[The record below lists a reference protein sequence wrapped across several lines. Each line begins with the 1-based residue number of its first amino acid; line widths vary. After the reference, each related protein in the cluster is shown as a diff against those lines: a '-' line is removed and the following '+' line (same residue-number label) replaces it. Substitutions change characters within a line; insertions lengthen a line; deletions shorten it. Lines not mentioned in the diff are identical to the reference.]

1 MAIIKSL
8 AIGKS
13 KGSMG
18 GLTYRYVSGE
28 TIGSAKV
35 AFPKVPRTMR
45 QMTRRIGWG
54 NMVNFWQALENI
66 WHPSFER
73 AAGRVSDF
81 NLFIGVNQNRAPY
94 LTKEESSK
102 GGCVVAPYT
111 LTEGTLN
118 SIGMSVN
125 EGGRIT
131 SNLNMGSLVLNDETT
146 LTEFSG
152 ALIGN
157 NNGWNYGDQLT
168 AVLFLQTVDVITNI
182 PKVVARAYEITL
194 ADDDQTMVL
203 DLIGNNPECFSIDSN
218 DKLCFASAING
229 GGVYV
234 HSRLAPDGTTQV
246 STQAVEVTN
255 TLLST
260 YSTETK
266 AIAAIQSYGGKTTT
280 PFLTPDVINFNT
292 I

>member
-1 MAIIKSL
+1 MAIIKSI

-81 NLFIGVNQNRAPY
+81 NLFIGINQNRPPY
-94 LTKEESSK
+94 LTKEESRK

-118 SIGMSVN
+118 SIGMSLN
-125 EGGRIT
+125 ESGIIT
-131 SNLNMGSLVLNDETT
+131 SDLTVGSFSIDAETT
-146 LTEFSG
+146 LADFS
-152 ALIGN
+152 AAIVEN
-157 NNGWNYGDQLT
+157 NEGWNYGDQLS
-168 AVLFLQTVDVITNI
+168 AVIFIQTVDVVTNI

-194 ADDDQTMVL
+194 AEDSERL
-203 DLIGNNPECFSIDSN
+203 LIDILGENIECFYVN
-218 DKLCFASAING
+218 NNKLGFASAING

>member
-81 NLFIGVNQNRAPY
+81 NLFIGANQNRPPY

-102 GGCVVAPYT
+102 GGCIVAPYA

-131 SNLNMGSLVLNDETT
+131 SDLNVGSLALDDETT
-146 LTEFSG
+146 LAAFSS
-152 ALIGN
+152 AIRGN
-157 NNGWNYGDQLT
+157 NDGWNYGDQLS
-168 AVLFLQTVDVITNI
+168 AVIFIQTVDVVTNI

-194 ADDDQTMVL
+194 AEDDETLVL
-203 DLIGNNPECFSIDSN
+203 DLIGNNPECFSIAN
-218 DKLCFASAING
+218 GKLCFASAING

-255 TLLST
+255 TLLAT

>member
-94 LTKEESSK
+94 LTKEEISK

-111 LTEGTLN
+111 LTEGTLE
-118 SIGMSVN
+118 SIEMSVTEN
-125 EGGRIT
+125 GIIT
-131 SNLNMGSLVLNDETT
+131 SNLNVGSLALDDETT
-146 LTEFSG
+146 LAAFS
-152 ALIGN
+152 AAIRAN
-157 NNGWNYGDQLT
+157 NVGWNYGDQLS
-168 AVLFLQTVDVITNI
+168 AVIFVQTVDVVTNI

-194 ADDDQTMVL
+194 AEDDETFVL
-203 DLIGNNPECFSIDSN
+203 DLIGNNPECFSIASG
-218 DKLCFASAING
+218 KLCFSAAVNG

-266 AIAAIQSYGGKTTT
+266 AIASIQSYGGKTTT